1 MPNIFKSVV
10 LLLLGLTLT
19 SVYAGINEEI
29 ATIRA
34 KNANSIQ
41 EKLEIYNESFLLSR
55 SIGEEL
61 VNKIYND
68 EVIYGHHVILIH
80 EALSLFVEKSQELY
94 DLHQNLE
101 SARKL
106 IWDNKEAINNSLEQ
120 ILIQTV
126 LTNNINDIHTLYYE
140 VKELRRIVLNQTRT
154 LNFEIRDFNK
164 LAKFATSRKNK
175 KILSKKLKIYTEF
188 KQANESFISPL
199 ETTAIYS
206 DYLADGKIDELKN
219 PADFFARLGDRLQN
233 GISAV
238 LRGVSRLYGSIAGN
252 IKWRK
257 GYLRNNQELVD
268 SIKSKLKPLD
278 IIFEKRAFVLTDKS
292 IPGNWGHASIWLGT
306 ESELKALGIWDH
318 PILKPFQAD
327 ISAGKSVYEVRR
339 WGLQFMDL
347 ESSMNLDQFGAIR
360 VTNILEQSPEQ
371 LIGIYKL
378 LFDQIGKKYDFLFDA
393 MTTDRVTC
401 TEIVAFSY
409 GPINWPM
416 EYILARYTI
425 TPNNLAELAIF
436 ENSPLEFV
444 TYYIGDENGSKEY
457 DIVEFAK
464 RMGYEHNQEKSSQE
478 LPYFEKFIKKC
489 RTLIKDGEERVVCM
503 QEAYHPVYSAPDL
516 HL

>member
-1 MPNIFKSVV
+1 MFHIFKSAVLVFVV
-10 LLLLGLTLT
+10 AISST
-19 SVYAGINEEI
+19 YAGINDEI
-29 ATIRA
+29 ASIRA
-34 KNANSIQ
+34 KDANTIQ
-41 EKLEIYNESFLLSR
+41 EKLDVYNDAFLLTR

-80 EALSLFVEKSQELY
+80 EALALFVEKSQELF
-94 DLHQNLE
+94 DIHKDLE
-101 SARKL
+101 SSHKFL
-106 IWDNKEAINNSLEQ
+106 WDNENAVNNSLEQ
-120 ILIQTV
+120 ILVQTV
-126 LTNNINDIHTLYYE
+126 LTNNINDIHALYYE
-140 VKELRRIVLNQTRT
+140 VKQLRRIVLNQTRT
-154 LNFEIRDFNK
+154 LNFEISDFNK
-164 LAKFATSRKNK
+164 LAKFAKSRKNK
-175 KILSKKLKIYTEF
+175 KSLSKKLKIYTEF
-188 KQANESFISPL
+188 KQANESFSSPL
-199 ETTAIYS
+199 EATAIYS

-219 PADFFARLGDRLQN
+219 PAGFFARLGDRLQN

-268 SIKSKLKPLD
+268 TIKSRLKPLD
-278 IIFEKRAFVLTDKS
+278 LIFEKRAFVLTDKS

-318 PILKPFQAD
+318 PVLKPFQAD

-339 WGLQFMDL
+339 WGLQFTDL
-347 ESSMNLDQFGAIR
+347 ESSMNLDQFSAIR
-360 VTNILEQSPEQ
+360 VTDILQQSPEQ

-436 ENSPLEFV
+436 ENSPVEFV
-444 TYYIGDENGSKEY
+444 TYYIGDENGPKEHG
-457 DIVEFAK
+457 IVEFAK
-464 RMGYEHNQEKSSQE
+464 RMGYEHNQEKSSQG
-478 LPYFEKFIKKC
+478 LPYFEKLIKKC
-489 RTLIKDGEERVVCM
+489 RTFIKDGKERVVCM
-503 QEAYHPVYSAPDL
+503 QEAYHPVYTAPEL
-516 HL
+516 RL